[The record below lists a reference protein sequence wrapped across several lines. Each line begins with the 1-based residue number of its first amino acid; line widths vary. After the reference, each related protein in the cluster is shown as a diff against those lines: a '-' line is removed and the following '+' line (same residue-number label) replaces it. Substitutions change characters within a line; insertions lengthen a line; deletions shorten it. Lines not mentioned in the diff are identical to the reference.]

1 MRKQRISSCRRY
13 LKYIV
18 LTLLFYPLSV
28 LGAQGQVSVKGQSIT
43 IKQAIQ
49 LIEKNSSYTFFY
61 NAADLKNTK
70 TRNINC
76 SGTINEVLNEV
87 FKGSGVSYTI
97 KGNEVILKVEGE
109 FTQQA
114 AKHKIIGVVTESA
127 TGDPIPGA
135 SVMIKGTKT
144 GTTTDVDGKFEV
156 MATSSD
162 VLVISF
168 IGYSSKEI
176 KVGNQKVLSVTLSD
190 DAEQLDE
197 VVVTA
202 FGTGQKKETV
212 TGSIQSVR
220 PADLKVP
227 TANLSTAFAGRLSGV
242 ISYQRSGEPG
252 NNGADFFIRGVA
264 TMNSATPLIVLDGV
278 EISKADLNALDPEVI
293 ESFSVLKDATA
304 SAMYGTRG
312 ANGVLIIKTKS
323 GSDLEKPIIGV
334 RVEAYV
340 NTPIKR
346 PKTVDGVTF
355 MRMYNEAVTNQGTGD
370 ALYSDD
376 KIYGT
381 ANNLNP

>member
-1 MRKQRISSCRRY
+1 M
-13 LKYIV
+13 
-18 LTLLFYPLSV
+18 
-28 LGAQGQVSVKGQSIT
+28 
-43 IKQAIQ
+43 
-49 LIEKNSSYTFFY
+49 
-61 NAADLKNTK
+61 
-70 TRNINC
+70 
-76 SGTINEVLNEV
+76 LNEV

-109 FTQQA
+109 STQQA

-252 NNGADFFIRGVA
+252 NNL
-264 TMNSATPLIVLDGV
+264 SLIH
-278 EISKADLNALDPEVI
+278 I
-293 ESFSVLKDATA
+293 
-304 SAMYGTRG
+304 
-312 ANGVLIIKTKS
+312 
-323 GSDLEKPIIGV
+323 
-334 RVEAYV
+334 
-340 NTPIKR
+340 
-346 PKTVDGVTF
+346 
-355 MRMYNEAVTNQGTGD
+355 
-370 ALYSDD
+370 
-376 KIYGT
+376 
-381 ANNLNP
+381 

>member
-109 FTQQA
+109 STQQA

-135 SVMIKGTKT
+135 SVM
-144 GTTTDVDGKFEV
+144 
-156 MATSSD
+156 
-162 VLVISF
+162 
-168 IGYSSKEI
+168 
-176 KVGNQKVLSVTLSD
+176 
-190 DAEQLDE
+190 
-197 VVVTA
+197 
-202 FGTGQKKETV
+202 
-212 TGSIQSVR
+212 
-220 PADLKVP
+220 
-227 TANLSTAFAGRLSGV
+227 
-242 ISYQRSGEPG
+242 
-252 NNGADFFIRGVA
+252 
-264 TMNSATPLIVLDGV
+264 
-278 EISKADLNALDPEVI
+278 
-293 ESFSVLKDATA
+293 
-304 SAMYGTRG
+304 
-312 ANGVLIIKTKS
+312 
-323 GSDLEKPIIGV
+323 
-334 RVEAYV
+334 
-340 NTPIKR
+340 
-346 PKTVDGVTF
+346 
-355 MRMYNEAVTNQGTGD
+355 
-370 ALYSDD
+370 
-376 KIYGT
+376 
-381 ANNLNP
+381 

>member
-18 LTLLFYPLSV
+18 ITLLFYPLSV

-61 NAADLKNTK
+61 IAAYLKNTK

-76 SGTINEVLNEV
+76 SGTFNEVLNEV

-109 FTQQA
+109 STQQA

-202 FGTGQKKETV
+202 FGTGQMKETV

-355 MRMYNEAVTNQGTGD
+355 MRMYNEAVTNQGAGD

-376 KIYGT
+376 
-381 ANNLNP
+381 

>member
-1 MRKQRISSCRRY
+1 M
-13 LKYIV
+13 
-18 LTLLFYPLSV
+18 
-28 LGAQGQVSVKGQSIT
+28 
-43 IKQAIQ
+43 
-49 LIEKNSSYTFFY
+49 
-61 NAADLKNTK
+61 
-70 TRNINC
+70 
-76 SGTINEVLNEV
+76 LNEV

-109 FTQQA
+109 STQQA

-323 GSDLEKPIIGV
+323 GSDLENRLSV
-334 RVEAYV
+334 CV
-340 NTPIKR
+340 
-346 PKTVDGVTF
+346 
-355 MRMYNEAVTNQGTGD
+355 
-370 ALYSDD
+370 
-376 KIYGT
+376 
-381 ANNLNP
+381 

>member
-1 MRKQRISSCRRY
+1 
-13 LKYIV
+13 
-18 LTLLFYPLSV
+18 
-28 LGAQGQVSVKGQSIT
+28 
-43 IKQAIQ
+43 
-49 LIEKNSSYTFFY
+49 
-61 NAADLKNTK
+61 
-70 TRNINC
+70 
-76 SGTINEVLNEV
+76 
-87 FKGSGVSYTI
+87 
-97 KGNEVILKVEGE
+97 
-109 FTQQA
+109 
-114 AKHKIIGVVTESA
+114 
-127 TGDPIPGA
+127 
-135 SVMIKGTKT
+135 
-144 GTTTDVDGKFEV
+144 

-293 ESFSVLKDATA
+293 ESFFCTERCNCFRHVR
-304 SAMYGTRG
+304 YTRCEWC
-312 ANGVLIIKTKS
+312 T
-323 GSDLEKPIIGV
+323 
-334 RVEAYV
+334 YH
-340 NTPIKR
+340 
-346 PKTVDGVTF
+346 
-355 MRMYNEAVTNQGTGD
+355 
-370 ALYSDD
+370 
-376 KIYGT
+376 
-381 ANNLNP
+381 